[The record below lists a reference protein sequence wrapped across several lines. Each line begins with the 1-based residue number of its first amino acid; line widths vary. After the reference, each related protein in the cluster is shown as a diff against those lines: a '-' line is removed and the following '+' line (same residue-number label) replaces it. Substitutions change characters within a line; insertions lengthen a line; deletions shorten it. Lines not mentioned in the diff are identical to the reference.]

1 MHKQYLDSYD
11 NMNKPHNRTY
21 HELSKLRESDLE
33 GVHERKEIKSML
45 LEIKEML
52 Y

>member
-11 NMNKPHNRTY
+11 NMNKPQNITY

-33 GVHERKEIKSML
+33 GV
-45 LEIKEML
+45 
-52 Y
+52 